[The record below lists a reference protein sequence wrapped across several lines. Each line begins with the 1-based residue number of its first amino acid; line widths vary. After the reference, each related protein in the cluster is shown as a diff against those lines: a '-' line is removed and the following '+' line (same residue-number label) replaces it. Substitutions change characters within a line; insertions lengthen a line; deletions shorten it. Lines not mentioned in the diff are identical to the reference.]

1 LIAIRK
7 DTEMQN
13 YYRKHQGKKRKKKCL
28 LAHGQKN
35 FSVIKTETAYQIR
48 NLVPIAIDRTIK
60 ITFLTSS
67 TIQEK

>member
-1 LIAIRK
+1 MARRIL
-7 DTEMQN
+7 
-13 YYRKHQGKKRKKKCL
+13 
-28 LAHGQKN
+28 
-35 FSVIKTETAYQIR
+35 SIKTETAYQIR